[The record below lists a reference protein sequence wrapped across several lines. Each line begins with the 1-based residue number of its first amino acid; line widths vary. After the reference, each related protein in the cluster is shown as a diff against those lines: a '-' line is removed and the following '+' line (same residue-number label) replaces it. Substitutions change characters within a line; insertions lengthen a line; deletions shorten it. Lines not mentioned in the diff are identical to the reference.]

1 MKVASVNPSCDLLL
15 TNTCLRDG
23 HDDDDEGLPFCSS
36 RHRALQLVGPISA
49 DPAKALPA
57 DLSAF
62 VEGGQAA
69 GQGAVYVSMGTASRL
84 TEAELH
90 SLAGSLSALP
100 NPVLWKLA
108 PQDLPG
114 EQGHRPVLIKMHWQ
128 KSIEV
133 RLAEQQ

>member
-1 MKVASVNPSCDLLL
+1 M
-15 TNTCLRDG
+15 
-23 HDDDDEGLPFCSS
+23 
-36 RHRALQLVGPISA
+36 VGPISA
-49 DPAKALPA
+49 DPAKALPE

-69 GQGAVYVSMGTASRL
+69 GRGAVYVSMATASRL

-108 PQDLPG
+108 AHDLPG
-114 EQGHRPVLIKMHWQ
+114 EQGRRPDATAK
-128 KSIEV
+128 K
-133 RLAEQQ
+133 